1 MKFIKVVFLLSVLFL
16 QFISCK
22 DTGTGPNQK
31 PFEDPRQMTWTA
43 DTLSPS
49 SDAVQLIPESMIA
62 FFQNDIWLA
71 CWSDVAKKVMWHHDG
86 KTWTESDIEGQS
98 GPIGLNALAGNSSS
112 DLWAGG
118 FYGIPNSFVALSH
131 YNGSVW
137 SRVDLKIPGEILD
150 MCTDG
155 SGNIW
160 ACGNNGV
167 VLEYTQGKWIA
178 DTIRSISPLQQPP
191 VLRSIQ
197 YYKDKISIIAG
208 LADDIGKRN
217 FYYYITGDMKNW
229 KLVDSMVLENSSSQI
244 RFGNFGLY
252 LSTDSELYSYGLE
265 GIWRW
270 NNSAWEKVF
279 DLNGEV
285 YGMCVINKDYIITG
299 SAYKKIFFY
308 NGGSWISLS
317 YLFNVSDPT
326 FVFKNFWTNGYEIFI
341 AGYGI
346 VNGIQKTIIW
356 HGK

>member
-1 MKFIKVVFLLSVLFL
+1 MVKEIGGGINSL
-16 QFISCK
+16 
-22 DTGTGPNQK
+22 
-31 PFEDPRQMTWTA
+31 
-43 DTLSPS
+43 
-49 SDAVQLIPESMIA
+49 VQGNS
-62 FFQNDIWLA
+62 NDIW
-71 CWSDVAKKVMWHHDG
+71 
-86 KTWTESDIEGQS
+86 
-98 GPIGLNALAGNSSS
+98 
-112 DLWAGG
+112 AGG
-118 FYGIPNSFVALSH
+118 YSNTIYLGHYDGVSWTRADDKGIT
-131 YNGSVW
+131 
-137 SRVDLKIPGEILD
+137 GEILD
-150 MCTDG
+150 MTKDTE
-155 SGNIW
+155 GNIW
-160 ACGNNGV
+160 ACGRNGV
-167 VLEYTQGKWIA
+167 VLKYDKIKWIA
-178 DTIRSISPLQQPP
+178 DTIRSVSPLQQPP

-208 LADDIGKRN
+208 LTDDIGKRN